1 MRLRTILILD
11 ALFGLF
17 HYLVVMPML
26 ITFFAGLLWPAFGPD
41 EKDICKAERYV
52 TKYSFWE
59 VGCYV
64 TDMAFSKIEVKK

>member
-1 MRLRTILILD
+1 MRLRTFLIIKALLD
-11 ALFGLF
+11 LF
-17 HYLVVMPML
+17 HYLVIMPML
-26 ITFFAGLLWPAFGPD
+26 ITFFAGLLWPAFSSNEAD
-41 EKDICKAERYV
+41 VCKAERYV